1 MSAPA
6 TTIPLAPPA
15 VSSAGTDAH
24 AGKALAVGLVG
35 IVVTVLGLFVSGAQ
49 VVAYSWLVGVTYC
62 TAIVI
67 GMLMWVLIHH
77 IFDASWSVV
86 LRRQFEHGL
95 AAFKWLALLF
105 SPLVLASLFY
115 KADLIWPWMNSA
127 HVISGGETVGS
138 DLLYLKKSVLLNV
151 PVFVGATIFFFAL
164 WCWLAY
170 RVRLASFRQ
179 DADGDL
185 KWTTM
190 NRVSAAAGL
199 LPMALT
205 LTFAAIFWV
214 KSLEYHWYSTM
225 YGVWFFANCARGA
238 MSCGVLITVW
248 LLHRGDYRGI
258 LNKNHLHSIGQLMF
272 AFTVFWGYVTFSQ
285 YFLIWNA
292 NVPEETFWYNLRE
305 LNADGSPNQ
314 WKWVGFFILFG
325 HFFVPFLL
333 LLSYRFKV
341 TPHIIRRIAVW
352 ILLTIFVDICYNVL
366 PALKDAHGDPV
377 PFLGAPLFWALTS
390 AVGVG
395 GVCVWAYLRSFPTTK
410 LIPIRDPRIGECL
423 TYHE

>member
-6 TTIPLAPPA
+6 TTLPLAPAAAA
-15 VSSAGTDAH
+15 VPGTDAC
-24 AGKALAVGLVG
+24 ANRALMVGLAG
-35 IVVTVLGLFVSGAQ
+35 IAVTAAGLFVSGARI
-49 VVAYSWLVGVTYC
+49 VASAWLVGVTYW
-62 TAIVI
+62 TAVAI
-67 GMLMWVLIHH
+67 GMLLWVLIHH

-105 SPLVLASLFY
+105 LPLVLASLFY
-115 KADLIWPWMNSA
+115 QTDLVWPWMNPA
-127 HVISGGETVGS
+127 HLLPEHKSVAS
-138 DLLYLKKSVLLNV
+138 DLLYQKKSAFLNV
-151 PVFVGATIFFFAL
+151 PMFLGATIVFFL
-164 WCWLAY
+164 VWIWLSA
-170 RVRLASFRQ
+170 RLRRASFTQ
-179 DADGDL
+179 DTDGDT

-190 NRVSAAAGL
+190 SRKTAAFGI
-199 LPMALT
+199 PMAALS

-214 KSLEYHWYSTM
+214 KSLEYHWFSTM
-225 YGVWFFANCARGA
+225 YGVWFFANCARA
-238 MSCGVLITVW
+238 ALSCGVLITVW

-258 LNKNHLHSIGQLMF
+258 VNKNHLHSIGQLMF

-305 LNADGSPNQ
+305 VNADGSDNQ
-314 WKWVGFFILFG
+314 WKFVGFFILFG

-341 TPHIIRRIAVW
+341 TPLILRRIAVW

-366 PALKDAHGDPV
+366 PALKDASGDPL
-377 PFLGAPLFWALTS
+377 PFLGPALFWSATS

-395 GVCVWAYLRSFPTTK
+395 GVCLWAYLRSFPTAK
-410 LIPIRDPRIGECL
+410 LIPVQDPRIGECL
-423 TYHE
+423 THHE

>member
-1 MSAPA
+1 
-6 TTIPLAPPA
+6 
-15 VSSAGTDAH
+15 
-24 AGKALAVGLVG
+24 
-35 IVVTVLGLFVSGAQ
+35 
-49 VVAYSWLVGVTYC
+49 
-62 TAIVI
+62 
-67 GMLMWVLIHH
+67 
-77 IFDASWSVV
+77 
-86 LRRQFEHGL
+86 
-95 AAFKWLALLF
+95 
-105 SPLVLASLFY
+105 
-115 KADLIWPWMNSA
+115 
-127 HVISGGETVGS
+127 
-138 DLLYLKKSVLLNV
+138 
-151 PVFVGATIFFFAL
+151 
-164 WCWLAY
+164 
-170 RVRLASFRQ
+170 
-179 DADGDL
+179 
-185 KWTTM
+185 
-190 NRVSAAAGL
+190 
-199 LPMALT
+199 
-205 LTFAAIFWV
+205 
-214 KSLEYHWYSTM
+214 
-225 YGVWFFANCARGA
+225 